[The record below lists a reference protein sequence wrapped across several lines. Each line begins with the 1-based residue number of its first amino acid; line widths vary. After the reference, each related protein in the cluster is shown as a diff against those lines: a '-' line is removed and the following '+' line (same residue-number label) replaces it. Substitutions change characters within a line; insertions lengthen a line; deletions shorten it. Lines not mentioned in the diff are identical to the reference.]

1 MDRGPDEQRFPR
13 WSITHQPGWRFAMRL
28 LPKRSS
34 RRGFTLVELLVVIG
48 IIALLI
54 SILLPALNKARREAN
69 QAQCASNMR
78 QIALGLIQY
87 SNANNGKLIMAEI
100 KAKTAKDGSYPDGW
114 SWSGELFH
122 QGYMSTT
129 NSFASPNSATIIAP
143 LNTVFRCPEGTDV
156 EQDSAGGPATG
167 YPTDGNCAGYHV
179 GPQVFPRSDATPSYA
194 VASSYMINCDVNEA
208 PAKVGGNEACP
219 FIWFDSAQVDTDP
232 SGQGI
237 EDSAYSRNSSMIKHS
252 AQVAMLL
259 ETTALN
265 WPHQQAGTYFTQGI
279 FTNRLSAL
287 HGQVSNNKLN
297 ASMNMAFF
305 DGHVDLH
312 ASSVIC
318 TQNLANNP
326 DGVIF
331 FLGSQ

>member
-1 MDRGPDEQRFPR
+1 MG
-13 WSITHQPGWRFAMRL
+13 
-28 LPKRSS
+28 LPLTRSS

-87 SNANNGKLIMAEI
+87 SNANNGKLIMVEI
-100 KAKTAKDGSYPDGW
+100 KPKTAKDGSYPDGW
-114 SWSGELFH
+114 SWSGELYH
-122 QGYMSTT
+122 QGYISTSNSLVATSTT
-129 NSFASPNSATIIAP
+129 TIAVTAP
-143 LNTVFRCPEGTDV
+143 INTVFRCPESTDV
-156 EQDSAGGPATG
+156 EQDDAGGPAAG
-167 YPTDGNCAGYHV
+167 YPTDGQCAGYHM
-179 GPQVFPRSDATPSYA
+179 GPE
-194 VASSYMINCDVNEA
+194 VASRADTSAPYAAATSYMLNCDVNEA
-208 PAKVGGNEACP
+208 PAKIGGNEACP
-219 FIWFDSAQVDTDP
+219 FIWFDSGQADTDP

-265 WPHQQAGTYFTQGI
+265 WPHQQTGTYFNQGVY
-279 FTNRLSAL
+279 TNRLAAL
-287 HGQVSNNKLN
+287 HGQVSSNKLN
-297 ASMNMAFF
+297 AWMNMAFF
-305 DGHVDLH
+305 DGHVDLR
-312 ASSVIC
+312 ASAVIC

-326 DGVIF
+326 DSVIF
-331 FLGSQ
+331 YLGSQ